1 MRRHG
6 RAGYKCHSI
15 QTRQSWKRL
24 LSGSIIMTIFAVLA
38 ACGIRRAATIPSRT
52 SIAGEIERKLAQLQG
67 LRAMLKHLAASCQG
81 DTRQNCPIIDGLSGR
96 GRERAMAPRR
106 AAGLNP
112 AR

>member
-1 MRRHG
+1 MEAPAERQHHHDDCRCARRVRHPEG
-6 RAGYKCHSI
+6 RDHSI
-15 QTRQSWKRL
+15 ED
-24 LSGSIIMTIFAVLA
+24 V
-38 ACGIRRAATIPSRT
+38 
-52 SIAGEIERKLAQLQG
+52 SIAGEIERKLAQLQD

-81 DTRQNCPIIDGLSGR
+81 DTPQNCPIIDGLSGR